1 MPEMEHDGTKL
12 HSGGSCNVNNIITN
26 NLKHHE
32 CATCKTICLFVFRS
46 ICLEG
51 QMLYQCSVENSKHGL
66 YLAKLN
72 TLEILVK

>member
-1 MPEMEHDGTKL
+1 MK
-12 HSGGSCNVNNIITN
+12 
-26 NLKHHE
+26 
-32 CATCKTICLFVFRS
+32 CATCKTIFLFVFRS

-72 TLEILVK
+72 TLEILENKRDDIMITVK